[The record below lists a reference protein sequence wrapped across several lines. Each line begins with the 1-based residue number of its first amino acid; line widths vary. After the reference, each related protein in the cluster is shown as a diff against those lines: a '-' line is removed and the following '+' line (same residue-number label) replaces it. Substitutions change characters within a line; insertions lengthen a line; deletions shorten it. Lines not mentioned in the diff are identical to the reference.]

1 LPHYEYECTQCG
13 HHFEVFQR
21 MSDPKLEICPQC
33 GGKIE
38 RLIGPGAGIVFKGSG
53 FYQTDYR
60 SQDYQK
66 KAKSEAGTSSPS
78 PSKPAESQKSGDSA
92 PKPAPSAPEPSK
104 PSKDEA
110 APKSKKN
117 PEKPAGA

>member
-1 LPHYEYECTQCG
+1 MPHYEYECTQCG

-21 MSDPKLEICPQC
+21 MSDPKLETCPKC

-66 KAKSEAGTSSPS
+66 KAKSEAGKSS
-78 PSKPAESQKSGDSA
+78 PSKPAESQSAGDSA
-92 PKPAPSAPEPSK
+92 QKPAPSSTEPAK
-104 PSKDEA
+104 PTAEKA
-110 APKSKKN
+110 APAKKK
-117 PEKPAGA
+117 PEKPADS

>member
-1 LPHYEYECTQCG
+1 
-13 HHFEVFQR
+13 

-66 KAKSEAGTSSPS
+66 KAKSEAGTPSPS
-78 PSKPAESQKSGDSA
+78 TSKPAESQKSGDSA
-92 PKPAPSAPEPSK
+92 PKPAPSAPEPK
-104 PSKDEA
+104 PQSPDK
-110 APKSKKN
+110 APPKKKQN

>member
-66 KAKSEAGTSSPS
+66 KAKSEAGTA
-78 PSKPAESQKSGDSA
+78 PSKPAESQSSGDSA
-92 PKPAPSAPEPSK
+92 QKPAKSAPEPVK
-104 PSKDEA
+104 PSAEKA
-110 APKSKKN
+110 TPPKKK
-117 PEKPAGA
+117 PEKPADA

>member
-1 LPHYEYECTQCG
+1 
-13 HHFEVFQR
+13 

-60 SQDYQK
+60 SKDYQK
-66 KAKSEAGTSSPS
+66 KAKSESGKTSASQSEGPS
-78 PSKPAESQKSGDSA
+78 TSDSASKPAPTPSSTE
-92 PKPAPSAPEPSK
+92 PAKPSAEK
-104 PSKDEA
+104 A
-110 APKSKKN
+110 APAKKK
-117 PEKPAGA
+117 PEKPADA

>member
-66 KAKSEAGTSSPS
+66 KAKSEAGKST
-78 PSKPAESQKSGDSA
+78 PSKPAEGQSAGDST
-92 PKPAPSAPEPSK
+92 PKAAPSAPEPAK
-104 PSKDEA
+104 PSPDKTA
-110 APKSKKN
+110 SKSKQKN

>member
-1 LPHYEYECTQCG
+1 
-13 HHFEVFQR
+13 

-66 KAKSEAGTSSPS
+66 KAKSEAGKSSP
-78 PSKPAESQKSGDSA
+78 PKPAEGQSA
-92 PKPAPSAPEPSK
+92 YA
-104 PSKDEA
+104 A
-110 APKSKKN
+110 APLAVGPQCIPRFLLLWRHEEDGTTCSAALIVAFAVRAG
-117 PEKPAGA
+117 PAGEEVVVGEVQVAA